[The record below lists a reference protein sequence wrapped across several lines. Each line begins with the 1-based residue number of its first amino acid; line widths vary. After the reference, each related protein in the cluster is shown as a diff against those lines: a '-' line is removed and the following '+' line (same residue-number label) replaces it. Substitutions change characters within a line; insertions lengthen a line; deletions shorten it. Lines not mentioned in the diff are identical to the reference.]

1 MRRALVVGLATVAVV
16 ATGCGGDE
24 AATPRGATEPQGVE
38 PDKGSPGAAEPSGGK
53 IDIAVRGYAF
63 QPTVMRLKTS
73 QIIVWTNE
81 DEVEHNVVGAAPGL
95 HSGLIPPRG
104 RYEFTPVRPGRIAYR
119 CTVHPSMRGEL
130 VVGPR

>member
-1 MRRALVVGLATVAVV
+1 MGPRRALVAGLVLLAA
-16 ATGCGGDE
+16 GCGGGE
-24 AATPRGATEPQGVE
+24 KGAASPGATEPQDVE

-63 QPTVMRLKTS
+63 RPTVMRLRAS

-81 DEVEHNVVGAAPGL
+81 DKVEHDVVGDAPGM
-95 HSGLIPPRG
+95 HSGLIPPHG
-104 RYEFTPVRPGRIAYR
+104 RYEFTPVRAGRIAYR

-130 VVGPR
+130 LVRAR